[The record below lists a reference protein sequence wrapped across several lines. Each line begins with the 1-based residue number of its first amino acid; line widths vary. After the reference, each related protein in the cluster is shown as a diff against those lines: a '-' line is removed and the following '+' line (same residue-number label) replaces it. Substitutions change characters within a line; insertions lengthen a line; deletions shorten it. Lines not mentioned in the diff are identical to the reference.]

1 MDQLTADQKNLKKCI
16 SGDNSAREE
25 FVRHFSDPVYKW
37 IQFTLK
43 TRHIPFIR
51 QDLEDLHNTVFVK
64 LFEKRCKK
72 LRQYKG
78 KNGCSVFSWIRLITI
93 RMVIDYIRLRHR
105 DVIARSET
113 NYTLQNIPDLS
124 DGQVGPLH
132 LMEKAERA
140 HLLKKAMQA
149 LGSRD
154 RLFLKLHCL
163 NGLSISKVAEIIK
176 ISENNAY
183 SLKHRAIQRLKKVIT
198 KWTDN
203 ELT

>member
-1 MDQLTADQKNLKKCI
+1 MDQLTADQKNLKKCV

-43 TRHIPFIR
+43 AQHIPFTR

-132 LMEKAERA
+132 LMEEAEQT

-163 NGLSISKVAEIIK
+163 KGLSISKVAEILK

>member
-43 TRHIPFIR
+43 ARHIPFTR

-78 KNGCSVFSWIRLITI
+78 KNGCSVISWIRLITI

-113 NYTLQNIPDLS
+113 NYTLENIPDLS
-124 DGQVGPLH
+124 DGHVGPLH
-132 LMEKAERA
+132 LMEKAEQA
-140 HLLKKAMQA
+140 HFLKKAMQV

-154 RLFLKLHCL
+154 RLFLKLQ
-163 NGLSISKVAEIIK
+163 SI
-176 ISENNAY
+176 
-183 SLKHRAIQRLKKVIT
+183 L
-198 KWTDN
+198 
-203 ELT
+203 

>member
-1 MDQLTADQKNLKKCI
+1 MDQLTADQKNLKQCV
-16 SGDNSAREE
+16 SGDDSAREE

-43 TRHIPFIR
+43 AQHIPFTC

-93 RMVIDYIRLRHR
+93 RMVIDYIRLQHR

-113 NYTLQNIPDLS
+113 NYTLENIPDLS
-124 DGQVGPLH
+124 DGQVGLLH
-132 LMEKAERA
+132 LMEKAEQA

-154 RLFLKLHCL
+154 RLFLKLHCI
-163 NGLSISKVAEIIK
+163 NDLSISKVAEILK

-203 ELT
+203 EIT

>member
-1 MDQLTADQKNLKKCI
+1 MDQLIANQKNLKKCI
-16 SGDNSAREE
+16 SGDQRAQAE
-25 FVRHFSDPVYKW
+25 FVKHFSDPIYKW

-43 TRHIPFIR
+43 ARHIPYSR

-93 RMVIDYIRLRHR
+93 RMVIDYIRSKHR
-105 DVIARSET
+105 DVIDRSDT
-113 NYTLQNIPDLS
+113 HYTLENIPDLS
-124 DGQVGPLH
+124 EDEVGPLH
-132 LMEKAERA
+132 LMEKAEQA
-140 HLLKKAMQA
+140 HRLRKAMRA
-149 LGSRD
+149 LQSRD

-163 NGLSISKVAEIIK
+163 QGLSIPKVAGILK

-183 SLKHRAIQRLKKVIT
+183 SLKHRGIQRLKKVILEGT
-198 KWTDN
+198 END
-203 ELT
+203 LG